1 MSSDEARMVDAA
13 TYEYAKDAS
22 AAAEDGSEMTAGSER
37 TARGRKAVAP
47 VLAIGVLVVGAHLW
61 SNSNLFADDEVCG
74 GLVSTDSAATVF
86 PSSGRVSDR
95 DGLHE
100 RAGDRLA
107 FTCVVESSSFL
118 PGADTEHM
126 RVSASRERGDFPFAD
141 DGRWPNP
148 AGTSF
153 FSGGSTGA
161 VGRDHGWVLLPGAC
175 TTNDGPAIVEGY
187 APEGSDPLALARFL
201 TGVANRAAERAGCL
215 AEGPLATPPTLT
227 ASPVSRPVEKSA
239 VCGLEGLAF
248 PGPEG
253 WTEAKETVQESR
265 RPTWACEVAG
275 YATYAMTQEP
285 RIVEGIRSSP
295 GFKEQPQ
302 VAGRRM
308 SGFDPRHVVADCAG
322 VPTYLSL
329 EFGQGYQDAVGSPG
343 TPRRQDLFDG
353 FVEAIEKRLGC
364 STPTF

>member
-187 APEGSDPLALARFL
+187 APEGSDPP
-201 TGVANRAAERAGCL
+201 RA
-215 AEGPLATPPTLT
+215 
-227 ASPVSRPVEKSA
+227 RPVPDRR
-239 VCGLEGLAF
+239 GQ
-248 PGPEG
+248 PGRRTG
-253 WTEAKETVQESR
+253 RLSR
-265 RPTWACEVAG
+265 RRA
-275 YATYAMTQEP
+275 
-285 RIVEGIRSSP
+285 
-295 GFKEQPQ
+295 
-302 VAGRRM
+302 
-308 SGFDPRHVVADCAG
+308 PRHSPHPHRVPGLTTGREERG
-322 VPTYLSL
+322 VRSRRSR
-329 EFGQGYQDAVGSPG
+329 V
-343 TPRRQDLFDG
+343 PR
-353 FVEAIEKRLGC
+353 
-364 STPTF
+364 T